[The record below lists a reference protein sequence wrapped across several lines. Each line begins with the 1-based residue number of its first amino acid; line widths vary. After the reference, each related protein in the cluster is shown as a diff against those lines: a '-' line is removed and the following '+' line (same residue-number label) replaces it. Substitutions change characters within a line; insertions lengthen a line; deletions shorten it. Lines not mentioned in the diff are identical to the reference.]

1 MLARLASASKT
12 ALAIA
17 GLLLATPAWADRT
30 ITDQIGR
37 EVHVPDQ
44 VNRVVILQHQTLN
57 IAVQL
62 DAMDKVVGVLD
73 EWKKQLGAKY
83 VRLAPTLPELAMPG
97 GLTRVNIEEL
107 LTLKPDVVF
116 VTNYAPTDMVK
127 QIEDAGLAVVA
138 ISLLDV
144 PPEEAVKM
152 NPAVKDEPA
161 AIDAGFAAGVRLIA
175 DILDRKDRGEAMIAV
190 TKKSRTLV
198 AERLADIPEDKRV
211 PVYMANPDL
220 STYGRGKYTG
230 LMMERAGARNV
241 ANEIAG
247 FKQVTMEDVLKWNPA
262 VIFVQ
267 ERYPAVVDEIRT
279 TASWQT
285 IDAVRNGRISLMPE
299 YAKAW
304 GYPMPEA
311 MALGELW
318 MAKELYPERF
328 ADIDMQK
335 EADSY
340 WRPSVRRRLWSR
352 RWRRMSSSRCG
363 CRAFFWPCWRGQG
376 SPCPGRRCRVCSAI
390 RWSGRRWSASPRV
403 RPSAARSPSCSAFR
417 AMGFLRPPSRSDC
430 RPSCSSMP

>member
-1 MLARLASASKT
+1 MLARLASAPKI
-12 ALAIA
+12 ALAIG
-17 GLLLATPAWADRT
+17 GLLLASPAWADRVV
-30 ITDQIGR
+30 TDQIGR

-57 IAVQL
+57 ITVQL

-83 VRLAPTLPELAMPG
+83 VRLAPKLPELAMPG
-97 GLTRVNIEEL
+97 GLTKVNIEEL

-116 VTNYAPTDMVK
+116 VTNYAPADMVK

-161 AIDAGFAAGVRLIA
+161 AIDAGFATGVRLIA
-175 DILDRKDRGEAMIAV
+175 DILDRKDKGEEMIAV
-190 TKKSRTLV
+190 TKKTRKIVADRLV
-198 AERLADIPEDKRV
+198 DIPEDKRV
-211 PVYMANPDL
+211 AVYMANPEL

-247 FKQVTMEDVLKWNPA
+247 FKQVSMEDVLKWNPS

-285 IDAVRNGRISLMPE
+285 IDAVKNGRVYLMPE

-318 MAKELYPERF
+318 MAKALYPERF
-328 ADIDMQK
+328 EDIDMQK
-335 EADSY
+335 EADAYYKEFYRTDYS
-340 WRPSVRRRLWSR
+340 
-352 RWRRMSSSRCG
+352 
-363 CRAFFWPCWRGQG
+363 AGQ
-376 SPCPGRRCRVCSAI
+376 
-390 RWSGRRWSASPRV
+390 
-403 RPSAARSPSCSAFR
+403 
-417 AMGFLRPPSRSDC
+417 
-430 RPSCSSMP
+430 

>member
-1 MLARLASASKT
+1 MLARLALVVRIAV
-12 ALAIA
+12 AIA
-17 GLLLATPAWADRT
+17 GLSLTVPAWAERVV
-30 ITDQIGR
+30 TDQIGR
-37 EVHVPDQ
+37 EVQLPDR
-44 VNRVVILQHQTLN
+44 VDRVVILQHQTLN

-83 VRLAPTLPELAMPG
+83 VRLAPQLPALVTPG
-97 GLTRVNIEEL
+97 GLTKVNIEEL

-116 VTNYAPTDMVK
+116 VTNYAPADMVR
-127 QIEDAGLAVVA
+127 QIEGAGLAVVA

-152 NPAVKDEPA
+152 NPTVKDERA

-175 DILDRKDRGEAMIAV
+175 DILDRKERGEALIAA
-190 TKKSRTLV
+190 TSKTRQLV
-198 AERLADIPEDKRV
+198 ADRLADIPEDKRV
-211 PVYMANPDL
+211 AVYMANPDL

-241 ANEIAG
+241 ANAIAG
-247 FKQVTMEDVLKWNPA
+247 FKQVTMEDVLKWNPS

-267 ERYPAVVDEIRT
+267 ERYPAVVDEIKS

-285 IDAVRNGRISLMPE
+285 IDAVRNGRIHLMPE

-318 MAKELYPERF
+318 MANELYPERF
-328 ADIDMQK
+328 ADIDMQSQ
-335 EADSY
+335 ADAY
-340 WRPSVRRRLWSR
+340 YREFYRTDY
-352 RWRRMSSSRCG
+352 
-363 CRAFFWPCWRGQG
+363 
-376 SPCPGRRCRVCSAI
+376 
-390 RWSGRRWSASPRV
+390 
-403 RPSAARSPSCSAFR
+403 SAAQ
-417 AMGFLRPPSRSDC
+417 
-430 RPSCSSMP
+430 

>member
-1 MLARLASASKT
+1 MLTRLASAST
-12 ALAIA
+12 ITLAIA
-17 GLLLATPAWADRT
+17 SLLLTTPAWADRVF
-30 ITDQIGR
+30 TDQIGR
-37 EVHVPDQ
+37 EVHVPDE

-73 EWKKQLGAKY
+73 EWKKQLGGQY
-83 VRLAPTLPELAMPG
+83 VRLAPKLPDLAMPG
-97 GLTRVNIEEL
+97 GLTKVNIEEL

-116 VTNYAPTDMVK
+116 VTNYAPADMVK

-144 PPEEAVKM
+144 PPAEAVKM
-152 NPAVKDEPA
+152 NPSVVDEPA
-161 AIDAGFAAGVRLIA
+161 AIDAGFATGVRLIA
-175 DILDRKDRGEAMIAV
+175 DILDRKEKGEAMIAV
-190 TKKSRTLV
+190 TKKTRALV

-211 PVYMANPDL
+211 AVYMANPDL

-230 LMMERAGARNV
+230 LMMQRAGARNV

-247 FKQVTMEDVLKWNPA
+247 FKQVTMEDVLNWNPS

-267 ERYPAVVDEIRT
+267 ERYPAVVDEIKT

-285 IDAVRNGRISLMPE
+285 IDAVKNGRIYLMPQ

-318 MAKELYPERF
+318 MAKELYPDRF
-328 ADIDMQK
+328 QDIDMLK
-335 EADSY
+335 EADAY
-340 WRPSVRRRLWSR
+340 YKEFYRTD
-352 RWRRMSSSRCG
+352 
-363 CRAFFWPCWRGQG
+363 
-376 SPCPGRRCRVCSAI
+376 
-390 RWSGRRWSASPRV
+390 
-403 RPSAARSPSCSAFR
+403 FR
-417 AMGFLRPPSRSDC
+417 TAQ
-430 RPSCSSMP
+430 

>member
-1 MLARLASASKT
+1 MFARIASAST
-12 ALAIA
+12 VALALG
-17 GLLLATPAWADRT
+17 GLLLATPAWADRVF
-30 ITDQIGR
+30 TDQIGR
-37 EVHVPDQ
+37 EVRVPDQ

-83 VRLAPTLPELAMPG
+83 VRLAPDLPDLAMPG
-97 GLTRVNIEEL
+97 GLTKVNIEEL
-107 LTLKPDVVF
+107 LTLKPDIVF
-116 VTNYAPTDMVK
+116 VTNYAPADMVK

-152 NPAVKDEPA
+152 NPTVKDEPA
-161 AIDAGFAAGVRLIA
+161 AIDAGFATGVRLIA
-175 DILDRKDRGEAMIAV
+175 DILDRKDKGEAMIAA
-190 TKKSRTLV
+190 TKKTRKLV
-198 AERLADIPEDKRV
+198 ADRLADIPEEKRV
-211 PVYMANPDL
+211 AVYMANPEL
-220 STYGRGKYTG
+220 STYGHGKYTG

-267 ERYPAVVDEIRT
+267 ERYPAVVDEIKT

-285 IDAVRNGRISLMPE
+285 IDAVKNGRIYLMPQ

-328 ADIDMQK
+328 EDIDMQK
-335 EADSY
+335 EADAY
-340 WRPSVRRRLWSR
+340 YKEFYRT
-352 RWRRMSSSRCG
+352 G
-363 CRAFFWPCWRGQG
+363 Y
-376 SPCPGRRCRVCSAI
+376 
-390 RWSGRRWSASPRV
+390 
-403 RPSAARSPSCSAFR
+403 SAAQ
-417 AMGFLRPPSRSDC
+417 
-430 RPSCSSMP
+430 

>member
-1 MLARLASASKT
+1 MLARLTNAT
-12 ALAIA
+12 RIALAI
-17 GLLLATPAWADRT
+17 GGILLSSPAWADRVV
-30 ITDQIGR
+30 TDQIGR
-37 EVHVPDQ
+37 EVHVPDH

-73 EWKKQLGAKY
+73 EWKKQLGQRY
-83 VRLAPTLPELAMPG
+83 VRLAPTLPDLAMPG
-97 GLTRVNIEEL
+97 GLTKVNIEEL

-116 VTNYAPTDMVK
+116 VTNYAPADMVK

-152 NPAVKDEPA
+152 NPSVKDEPA

-175 DILDRKDRGEAMIAV
+175 DILDRKDKGEAMIAV
-190 TKKSRTLV
+190 TKKSRALV

-211 PVYMANPDL
+211 AVYMANPEL

-241 ANEIAG
+241 ASEIAG
-247 FKQVTMEDVLKWNPA
+247 FKQVTMEDVLKWNPS

-267 ERYPAVVDEIRT
+267 ERYPAVVDEIKT

-285 IDAVRNGRISLMPE
+285 IDAVKNGRIYLMPE

-328 ADIDMQK
+328 KDIDMQSQADAYYK
-335 EADSY
+335 EFYRTDY
-340 WRPSVRRRLWSR
+340 
-352 RWRRMSSSRCG
+352 
-363 CRAFFWPCWRGQG
+363 RA
-376 SPCPGRRCRVCSAI
+376 AK
-390 RWSGRRWSASPRV
+390 
-403 RPSAARSPSCSAFR
+403 
-417 AMGFLRPPSRSDC
+417 
-430 RPSCSSMP
+430 

>member
-1 MLARLASASKT
+1 MFKRLAFAST
-12 ALAIA
+12 IALVL
-17 GLLLATPAWADRT
+17 GGPMLATPARADRVF
-30 ITDQIGR
+30 IDQIGR
-37 EVHVPDQ
+37 QVHVPDQ
-44 VNRVVILQHQTLN
+44 VNRAVILQHQTLN

-83 VRLAPTLPELAMPG
+83 VRLAPKLPELAMPG
-97 GLTRVNIEEL
+97 GLTKVNIEEL

-116 VTNYAPTDMVK
+116 VTNYAPADMVG
-127 QIEDAGLAVVA
+127 QIENAGLPVVA

-144 PPEEAVKM
+144 PPQEAVKM
-152 NPAVKDEPA
+152 NPSVEDEPA

-175 DILDRKDRGEAMIAV
+175 DILDRKDKGEAMIAV
-190 TKKSRTLV
+190 TKKTRKLV
-198 AERLADIPEDKRV
+198 ADRLADIPQDRRV
-211 PVYMANPDL
+211 AVYMANPDL
-220 STYGRGKYTG
+220 STYGHGKYTG

-241 ANEIAG
+241 ADEIAG
-247 FKQVTMEDVLKWNPA
+247 FKQVTMEDVLKWNPS

-285 IDAVRNGRISLMPE
+285 IDAVRSGRIYLMPE

-335 EADSY
+335 EADAY
-340 WRPSVRRRLWSR
+340 YREFYRTDY
-352 RWRRMSSSRCG
+352 
-363 CRAFFWPCWRGQG
+363 RAAP
-376 SPCPGRRCRVCSAI
+376 
-390 RWSGRRWSASPRV
+390 
-403 RPSAARSPSCSAFR
+403 
-417 AMGFLRPPSRSDC
+417 
-430 RPSCSSMP
+430 

>member
-1 MLARLASASKT
+1 MLARLAATPKI

-17 GLLLATPAWADRT
+17 GLLFATPAWADRVV
-30 ITDQIGR
+30 TDQIGR

-62 DAMDKVVGVLD
+62 DAMDTVVGVLD
-73 EWKKQLGAKY
+73 EWKKQLGAHY
-83 VRLAPTLPELAMPG
+83 VRLAPNLPDLAMPG
-97 GLTRVNIEEL
+97 GLTKVNIEEL
-107 LTLKPDVVF
+107 LMLKPDVVF
-116 VTNYAPTDMVK
+116 VTNYAPADMVK

-152 NPAVKDEPA
+152 NPSVADEPA

-175 DILDRKDRGEAMIAV
+175 DILDKKEKGEAMIAV
-190 TKKSRTLV
+190 TKKTRALV
-198 AERLADIPEDKRV
+198 AERLADIPEDQRV

-247 FKQVTMEDVLKWNPA
+247 FKQVTMEDVLKWNPS

-267 ERYPAVVDEIRT
+267 ERYPAVVDEIKT

-285 IDAVRNGRISLMPE
+285 IDAVRNGRIHLMPQ

-318 MAKELYPERF
+318 MAKTLYPERF

-335 EADSY
+335 EADAY
-340 WRPSVRRRLWSR
+340 YKEFYRTDY
-352 RWRRMSSSRCG
+352 
-363 CRAFFWPCWRGQG
+363 RAAQ
-376 SPCPGRRCRVCSAI
+376 
-390 RWSGRRWSASPRV
+390 
-403 RPSAARSPSCSAFR
+403 
-417 AMGFLRPPSRSDC
+417 
-430 RPSCSSMP
+430 